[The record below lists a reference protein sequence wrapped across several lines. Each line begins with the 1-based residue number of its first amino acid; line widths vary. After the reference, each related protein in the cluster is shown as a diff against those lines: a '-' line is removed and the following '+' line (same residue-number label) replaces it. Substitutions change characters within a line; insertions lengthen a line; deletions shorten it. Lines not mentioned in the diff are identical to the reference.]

1 MKTTIIKNKRHRI
14 LVQQK
19 LIKILHQKYNIKSL
33 PNPIF
38 RIPYIR
44 SIPLSFI
51 RRQCLQI
58 ISSLSVHNL
67 FKYMLKKRLRIVYT
81 KHQNLY
87 QILTNHITTA
97 QQFDLE
103 HPPKCKCSHNKTIIK
118 SKSYCETLR
127 GNQYKDKQIRK
138 ILTSNN
144 KNIPYTLFH
153 MSTQQLQSLLSTFA
167 LNMFKQTKIPVQT
180 LHIQHIHNNV
190 TNFINQINSSP
201 ISLPTQ
207 TINESALII
216 QHILTVKQKLKHR
229 IIAPIDKNSN

>member
-1 MKTTIIKNKRHRI
+1 MKTTIIKNTRHRI

-19 LIKILHQKYNIKSL
+19 LIKILYQKYNIKSL

-58 ISSLSVHNL
+58 ISSLSVHNM

-81 KHQNLY
+81 KHSNLY
-87 QILTNHITTA
+87 KILTNHITTA
-97 QQFDLE
+97 QQFDLQ
-103 HPPKCKCSHNKTIIK
+103 HPPKCKCSHNKTIVK

-144 KNIPYTLFH
+144 KNIPFNNYKH
-153 MSTQQLQSLLSTFA
+153 YYQ
-167 LNMFKQTKIPVQT
+167 P
-180 LHIQHIHNNV
+180 LH
-190 TNFINQINSSP
+190 
-201 ISLPTQ
+201 
-207 TINESALII
+207 
-216 QHILTVKQKLKHR
+216 
-229 IIAPIDKNSN
+229 